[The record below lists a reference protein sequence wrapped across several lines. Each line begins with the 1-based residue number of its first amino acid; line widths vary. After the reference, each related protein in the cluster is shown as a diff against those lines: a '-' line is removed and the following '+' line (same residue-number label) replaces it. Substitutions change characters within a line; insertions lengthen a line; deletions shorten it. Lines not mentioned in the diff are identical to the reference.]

1 MDLLVG
7 VWDSISAFFARI
19 GAENH
24 LLENLSYLAT
34 VVGLPVLFA
43 SYIFALNAETERRE
57 YGTYDLLESKYV
69 EFQQLALRYAKL
81 DVAEFPLKAP
91 GALSDEELVQQRI
104 LYMILFS
111 LFERAFLMYRSRFHL
126 LRGRTRNEQWKG
138 WESYMRRYAERESCR
153 LAWYNHEAP
162 RKDVRQDFDDRFEHF
177 MHGLMQ
183 GGKGA
188 S

>member
-1 MDLLVG
+1 M
-7 VWDSISAFFARI
+7 
-19 GAENH
+19 
-24 LLENLSYLAT
+24 
-34 VVGLPVLFA
+34 
-43 SYIFALNAETERRE
+43 
-57 YGTYDLLESKYV
+57 
-69 EFQQLALRYAKL
+69 EFQQLALRYARL
-81 DVAEFPLKAP
+81 DVAEFPLKSP
-91 GALSDEELVQQRI
+91 PELKDEEVVQQRI

-126 LRGRTRNEQWKG
+126 LRGRTRNDQWKG
-138 WESYMRRYAERESCR
+138 WESYMRKYAERESCR

-183 GGKGA
+183 GKAG